1 MTDAREDN
9 EIVGAPDAK
18 YLEPEDSDD
27 GYIVNMKQES
37 AFRSDEPPAA
47 GVPAELAPLMERVF
61 LFLEDGEWTKADE
74 YCEKVLDQAPR
85 TPMAYLG
92 KFMAEKHVRAMEDL
106 TDVPIDL
113 EGDRNY
119 SKAVRFADPDLA
131 ERLTRYAL
139 TGKSAKRRKRQL
151 KILAAVLIPLACL
164 LLLAGVIASVVR
176 LKTLPEKTFA
186 AEVTALEN
194 AAVGDVVTF
203 GSADR
208 PTEWQVLEK
217 NGDELLLLSRSA
229 VAMRQWSADSDD
241 TTWAKSDI
249 RAWLNGEFYETA
261 FGKREQALIR
271 QTTLDG
277 DTRYPYATDGGYGAY
292 EDESYYGDESYYYDD
307 DGDGV
312 DFLSYAPGTATVTDR
327 LFLLNLSEVNRY
339 LKTDTDKRCPAPLP
353 EKTKTAGEDTPTEY
367 TGWWLR
373 PQTGEGLPTCYVDAA
388 GAVQYDYIG
397 EDPALGVRPAMWVS
411 LGSRE

>member
-18 YLEPEDSDD
+18 YLEPEDSGD
-27 GYIVNMKQES
+27 GYIVNMERES
-37 AFRSDEPPAA
+37 AFRPDALPAA

-61 LFLEDGEWTKADE
+61 LFLEDGEWAKADE

-119 SKAVRFADPDLA
+119 SKAVRFADPELA
-131 ERLTRYAL
+131 ELLTRYAL
-139 TGKSAKRRKRQL
+139 TGKSAIRRKRHRR
-151 KILAAVLIPLACL
+151 ILAMVLIPLAGL
-164 LLLAGVIASVVR
+164 LLLTGVLVSVVH
-176 LKTLPEKTFA
+176 LKTMPEKTFA
-186 AEVTALEN
+186 AEVAALEN
-194 AAVGDVVTF
+194 AAVGEVVTF

-249 RAWLNGEFYETA
+249 RDYLNNAFYESA

-271 QTTLDG
+271 QTTLDEEG
-277 DTRYPYATDGGYGAY
+277 TSPYASDSDDAYDEDDG
-292 EDESYYGDESYYYDD
+292 YYYDD
-307 DGDGV
+307 GEGI
-312 DFLSYAPGTATVTDR
+312 DFLSYAPEDSAAVTDR
-327 LFLLNLSEVNRY
+327 LFLLNLAEVNRY
-339 LKTDTDKRCPAPLP
+339 LKTDAEKRCLSPLP
-353 EKTKTAGEDTPTEY
+353 EKTKAAGEETPTEY

-373 PQTGEGLPTCYVDAA
+373 PRSSQALPACYVDAA

-397 EDPALGVRPAMWVS
+397 EDPALGVRPAMWVD
-411 LGSRE
+411 LGNRQ